1 MSGMHRHRIGRLRPQ
16 RIWQLMSAALVNG
29 YVAGFQKGAIY
40 TGPGKVVCLPV
51 LNCYSCPG
59 AVGSCPIGSLQA
71 VLAGR
76 RFPFYVLG
84 SLMLFGLLL
93 GRGICGLLCPFGFIQ
108 DLLHKIPVKKLH
120 VPERADRPARYLK
133 YIILFVFVLLLPA
146 FFDFG
151 TGVYA
156 PYFCKYIC
164 PAGTLE
170 GGIVLLS
177 ANKVLRDLA
186 GGLFRMKL
194 LILIV
199 IMVLS
204 VLIARP
210 FCKYLCPLGA
220 FYALFQRYA
229 LLQLAVDKGSCTHCR
244 SCERACPMQV
254 KVTDNIN
261 AAECIRC
268 GKCREVCP
276 EGCISITKP
285 DFPRKNKIG
294 EQAKE
299 K

>member
-1 MSGMHRHRIGRLRPQ
+1 MLGMHRHRLRLRLQ
-16 RIWQLMSAALVNG
+16 RILQLVSTALVNG
-29 YVAGFQKGAIY
+29 YVAGFQKGTIYAGSGKAI
-40 TGPGKVVCLPV
+40 CLPV

-93 GRGICGLLCPFGFIQ
+93 GRGICGLLCPFGFLQ
-108 DLLHKIPVKKLH
+108 DLLHKLPVKKLR
-120 VPERADRPARYLK
+120 VPEMLDRHARCLK
-133 YIILFVFVLLLPA
+133 YVILVVFVLLLPA

-156 PYFCKYIC
+156 PYFCKFIC

-177 ANKVLRDLA
+177 ANKALRGLA
-186 GGLFRMKL
+186 GALFHWKL
-194 LILIV
+194 LVLAAIV
-199 IMVLS
+199 ILS
-204 VLIARP
+204 AMITRP

-229 LLQLAVDKGSCTHCR
+229 LLQLSVDKSFCTGCR
-244 SCERACPMQV
+244 SCERVCPMQV
-254 KVTDNIN
+254 KVTENIN
-261 AAECIRC
+261 DRECIRC

-276 EGCISITKP
+276 EGCISVMRPARACKDYAGSKTQE
-285 DFPRKNKIG
+285 N
-294 EQAKE
+294 
-299 K
+299 